1 MYICGHPGTG
11 KTSILKKIIKQLDL
25 EIAKEKKDDLEEE
38 RLVQF
43 FFNGMPIKNLF
54 HFGKLLMLKIRETFQ
69 NDKKKSLDEIGW
81 KIDTF
86 DLQRL
91 GDKI

>member
-25 EIAKEKKDDLEEE
+25 EISKEKKTSSEDE

-54 HFGKLLMLKIRETFQ
+54 HFGKLLMLKIRETFS
-69 NDKKKSLDEIGW
+69 NNKGKSLEDIG
-81 KIDTF
+81 
-86 DLQRL
+86 
-91 GDKI
+91 